1 MRCRDSLTMQVIL
14 LLYYFSFVRR
24 TYVQYVSEDSDQL
37 IQTDAELSMDTY
49 CYWTIYVII

>member
-1 MRCRDSLTMQVIL
+1 MQVIL

-49 CYWTIYVII
+49 CY